1 MDNLDSLII
10 KHVPIGHAVIE
21 MKPGSMLLLFSLQDA
36 LKEVENV
43 DQKLKQLSQLKQDL
57 AEYFCEDESKFK
69 LEDLLGIFKT
79 FCNHLDKA
87 KEV

>member
-1 MDNLDSLII
+1 
-10 KHVPIGHAVIE
+10 
-21 MKPGSMLLLFSLQDA
+21 MLFVSIQDA

-43 DQKLKQLSQLKQDL
+43 EQKLKQLSQLKQDL
-57 AEYFCEDESKFK
+57 VEYFCEDENKFK

-87 KEV
+87 KEVCYIAVNNAYYYKPITNPGL

>member
-1 MDNLDSLII
+1 MNSQ
-10 KHVPIGHAVIE
+10 G
-21 MKPGSMLLLFSLQDA
+21 A

-43 DQKLKQLSQLKQDL
+43 EQKLKRLNQLRKDL

-69 LEDLLGIFKT
+69 LEDLLQIFT
-79 FCNHLDKA
+79 IFCNHLDKA

>member
-1 MDNLDSLII
+1 LANSRLY
-10 KHVPIGHAVIE
+10 HGGTVIE
-21 MKPGSMLLLFSLQDA
+21 LKPMLLFPLQGA

-43 DQKLKQLSQLKQDL
+43 EQKLKQLSQLKQDL
-57 AEYFCEDESKFK
+57 ADYFCEDESKFK
-69 LEDLLGIFKT
+69 LEDLLQIFKT

>member
-1 MDNLDSLII
+1 
-10 KHVPIGHAVIE
+10 
-21 MKPGSMLLLFSLQDA
+21 MLLFPLQGA

-43 DQKLKQLSQLKQDL
+43 EQKLKQLSQLKQDL
-57 AEYFCEDESKFK
+57 ADYFCEDESKFK
-69 LEDLLGIFKT
+69 LEDLLQIFKT